1 MDLIQCKILPDSQ
14 TVSYISLI
22 RKFDRSLSIKELKEK
37 IDTGAFPVEFDLDY
51 YDVVEDLN
59 QIDRKMVF
67 RELLEQ
73 LLQMGAK
80 LELYRN
86 GEKTT
91 LTRLDNWL
99 KTIELISAQTE
110 EHINNECEEYD

>member
-14 TVSYISLI
+14 IVSYISLI
-22 RKFDRSLSIKELKEK
+22 RKFDRSLSIKDLKEK
-37 IDTGAFPVEFDLDY
+37 IENRSFAVEFDLQY
-51 YDVVEDLN
+51 YDVLEDLN
-59 QIDRKMVF
+59 GIDRKAIF

-99 KTIELISAQTE
+99 HTLQLISAQTE
-110 EHINNECEEYD
+110 EDSNNECEE

>member
-22 RKFDRSLSIKELKEK
+22 RKFDRTLSIKDLKKK
-37 IDTGAFPVEFDLDY
+37 IENGAFALEFDLEY

-59 QIDRKMVF
+59 EIDRKMVF

-73 LLQMGAK
+73 LLHTGAK
-80 LELYRN
+80 VELYHN
-86 GEKTT
+86 GEKIT
-91 LTRLDNWL
+91 LTLLDNWL
-99 KTIELISAQTE
+99 KTIELISAQSE
-110 EHINNECEEYD
+110 EHINKECDE